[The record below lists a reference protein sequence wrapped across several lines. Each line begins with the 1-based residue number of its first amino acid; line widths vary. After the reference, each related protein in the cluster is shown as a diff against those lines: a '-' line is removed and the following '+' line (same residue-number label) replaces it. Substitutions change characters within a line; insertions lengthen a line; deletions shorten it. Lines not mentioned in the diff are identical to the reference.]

1 MFTVHTR
8 SNVFEIH
15 SADPW
20 DRSRVNS
27 TGSRRG
33 STGGHRPVSTAEKD
47 RESANYPS
55 GNSACDSG
63 IDPDASDLQT
73 QTLLRGGENGPKSL
87 ASSAGNVAFP
97 PPLHE
102 AQSPS
107 NEENASVTRRVRP
120 KLSAKRISFMDDE
133 IEIEC
138 LDKVKEMTAATTEEG
153 NDMPSVSTE
162 PKEGILKSRTPSTSL
177 NTGTSSLEAEE
188 TTELLSPPVEFACT
202 DDIIHRYT
210 PPANQARKTG
220 LAGKASYHVQLVT
233 GLCREIH
240 SLVWYST
247 QFQSSVRSRVRVRAC
262 VRACVHACVWG
273 GKGENSSCRN
283 FKMCCAR
290 WEILGKSLCHLQHC
304 NTIKTYV
311 LPSVGPFRQITAP
324 SSPSNSDNE
333 PRDTLAILGRRPN
346 STRSER
352 LVKRDHVIPLGS
364 KDNPASVLSSTLHPL
379 FLRRQSAPSAI
390 EVTYFPVDSLNF
402 VQTTALLSP
411 PIDSP
416 KPRSNTTGF
425 YDIKSR
431 AVSTNLQEKSC
442 HANRN
447 SRRSAV
453 DSVTLRDN
461 KTQNSRSLTGER
473 LRGCGEVNSLDLKKI
488 SSADLTESSNECLS
502 NSRPCDSNKDP
513 VARGIESHATREI
526 FC

>member
-27 TGSRRG
+27 TVSRRG

-97 PPLHE
+97 PPLQE

-177 NTGTSSLEAEE
+177 NTGTGSLEAEQ
-188 TTELLSPPVEFACT
+188 TTEFVSPPVEFACT
-202 DDIIHRYT
+202 DDIINRYT
-210 PPANQARKTG
+210 PPANQTGKARQRKTG

-240 SLVWYST
+240 LLV
-247 QFQSSVRSRVRVRAC
+247 
-262 VRACVHACVWG
+262 
-273 GKGENSSCRN
+273 
-283 FKMCCAR
+283 
-290 WEILGKSLCHLQHC
+290 
-304 NTIKTYV
+304 
-311 LPSVGPFRQITAP
+311 
-324 SSPSNSDNE
+324 
-333 PRDTLAILGRRPN
+333 
-346 STRSER
+346 
-352 LVKRDHVIPLGS
+352 
-364 KDNPASVLSSTLHPL
+364 
-379 FLRRQSAPSAI
+379 
-390 EVTYFPVDSLNF
+390 
-402 VQTTALLSP
+402 
-411 PIDSP
+411 
-416 KPRSNTTGF
+416 
-425 YDIKSR
+425 
-431 AVSTNLQEKSC
+431 
-442 HANRN
+442 
-447 SRRSAV
+447 
-453 DSVTLRDN
+453 
-461 KTQNSRSLTGER
+461 
-473 LRGCGEVNSLDLKKI
+473 
-488 SSADLTESSNECLS
+488 
-502 NSRPCDSNKDP
+502 
-513 VARGIESHATREI
+513 
-526 FC
+526 